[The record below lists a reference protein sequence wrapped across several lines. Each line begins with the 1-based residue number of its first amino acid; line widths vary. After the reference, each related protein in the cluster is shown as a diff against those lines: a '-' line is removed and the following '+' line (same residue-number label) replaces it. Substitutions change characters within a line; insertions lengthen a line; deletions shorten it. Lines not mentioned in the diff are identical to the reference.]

1 MPQDRSAAVER
12 SYLLK
17 GFGGFYTTVPL
28 YRVYLRTNEYEG
40 YADVGVVLEHSVQG
54 VTLLLGNDLAK

>member
-1 MPQDRSAAVER
+1 MVER
-12 SYLLK
+12 SLLLK
-17 GFGGFYTTVPL
+17 VFGDSYTSVPL

-40 YADVGVVLEHSVQG
+40 YADVGVVLDHSVQG